1 MLDRALLVIVFGIM
15 LALVLYGSIAHAAN
29 LGSYCNM
36 AMSSNSTYSVGPSC
50 SGAAISFPAGV
61 SQAKVYCRPGSSVG
75 AVLFGNNTYNNT
87 LFNCTF
93 DDASIASMHNAQ
105 NNIISPYGSYNT
117 SFLGNSSNLA
127 VGYYFVFIPKGP
139 DGSYS
144 LGGFAAIMPD
154 ALVRFNPGVGG
165 SQQTKYEQIVQDA
178 EMNDYTLPRFGAV
191 PPGPVLFGPQRFA
204 VEAYSIYKNH
214 TFSYNPYFFISPF
227 WGWDELTFKI
237 MNITSNVNFTPTLVY
252 PRMTENVQFPD
263 NTSIHWN
270 YTVVKY
276 SNATNMTFYFW
287 KGYQVSPDGRVMYEV
302 HNVTNGNYSYDR
314 GIQAPGIHET
324 IAVLKSPEFQ
334 EHDNSTTETYG
345 VGLAF
350 CTEKEPALFMPGY
363 YTLAYKYLGLLH
375 TFFPSNQTCNT
386 TLTVTNSNIKIN
398 CLGGIINSTNTS
410 IHTINADNLSLE
422 NCRIYGNA
430 IRAIGSKN
438 MSIYNSTIMANNDT
452 NVPFVL
458 NDSSLYLYDTELL
471 GYSHNGTLSDGSIIK
486 SYNSSFD
493 IATTT
498 IDYNSTTTSSTIYY
512 NSTTASSTIPKTTTT
527 VVPSAPIADNFQ
539 VGLYSHMLELLLV
552 FLFAALVI
560 AGLYFLTA
568 HALRPKRAKH

>member
-237 MNITSNVNFTPTLVY
+237 INITSNVNFTPTLVY

-263 NTSIHWN
+263 NTSIYWN

-287 KGYQVSPDGRVMYEV
+287 KGYQVSPDGKVIYEV
-302 HNVTNGNYSYDR
+302 HNITNGNYSYDR
-314 GIQAPGIHET
+314 GVQTPGIHET

-363 YTLAYKYLGLLH
+363 YTMAYRYLGLLH

-386 TLTVTNSNIKIN
+386 TLTVTNSNIRIN

-410 IHTINADNLSLE
+410 IHSINTDNLSLE
-422 NCRIYGNA
+422 NCKIYGNA
-430 IRAIGSKN
+430 IKAIGSKN
-438 MSIYNSTIMANNDT
+438 MSIYNSTIIANNDT

-458 NDSSLYLYDTELL
+458 NDSSLYLYKTDLV
-471 GYSHNGTLSDGSIIK
+471 GYSHNGTLTDGSSIK

-493 IATTT
+493 IVTTT
-498 IDYNSTTTSSTIYY
+498 IDYNSTII
-512 NSTTASSTIPKTTTT
+512 SSTIPKTTITT
-527 VVPSAPIADNFQ
+527 HPSTPALNNFEES
-539 VGLYSHMLELLLV
+539 LYLHMLGLLAI
-552 FLFAALVI
+552 FLFVTLII
-560 AGLYFLTA
+560 AGFYFLASISFKT
-568 HALRPKRAKH
+568 KK

>member
-1 MLDRALLVIVFGIM
+1 MANKALLAAFFGVM
-15 LALVLYGSIAHAAN
+15 LALMLYGGVAHAAN
-29 LGSYCNM
+29 AGSYCNM
-36 AMSSNSTYSVGPSC
+36 AVSSNGTYSIGSSC
-50 SGAAISFPAGV
+50 SDTAISFPAGV
-61 SQAKVYCRPGSSVG
+61 SQAKVYCGPGSSVRS
-75 AVLFGNNTYNNT
+75 VLFGNNTYNNT

-93 DDASIASMHNAQ
+93 NNARIASMHDAQ

-127 VGYYFVFIPKGP
+127 VGYYFVFVPKGP
-139 DGSYS
+139 NGNYS

-154 ALVRFNPGVGG
+154 ALVKFNPGVGG
-165 SQQTKYEQIVQDA
+165 SQQTTYEQIVQDA
-178 EMNDYTLPRFGAV
+178 QINNYILPRFGAV
-191 PPGPVLFGPQRFA
+191 PPGPVLLGPQRFA

-227 WGWDELTFKI
+227 WGWDELTFKVI
-237 MNITSNVNFTPTLVY
+237 NITSNVNFTPTLVY

-263 NTSIHWN
+263 NTSMYWN

-287 KGYQVSPDGRVMYEV
+287 KGYQVSPEGRIMYEV
-302 HNVTNGNYSYDR
+302 HNVTNGNYNYDR
-314 GIQAPGIHET
+314 GVQTPGIHET

-350 CTEKEPALFMPGY
+350 CTEKEPAIFMPGY
-363 YTLAYKYLGLLH
+363 YTMAYKYLGMLN

-410 IHTINADNLSLE
+410 IHAINANNLALE

-430 IRAIGSKN
+430 IDALGSKN
-438 MSIYNSTIMANNDT
+438 MSIYNSTITANNDT
-452 NVPFVL
+452 NVPFIL
-458 NDSSLYLYDTELL
+458 NDSSLYLYNTELI
-471 GYSHNGTLSDGSIIK
+471 GYSHNGTLAHSSSIK

-493 IATTT
+493 IVTTT
-498 IDYNSTTTSSTIYY
+498 IDYNSTTTSSTI
-512 NSTTASSTIPKTTTT
+512 PKTTTT
-527 VVPSAPIADNFQ
+527 VQPGAPKVNNFEG
-539 VGLYSHMLELLLV
+539 GLYLHMLELLV
-552 FLFAALVI
+552 IFLFTTLII
-560 AGLYFLTA
+560 AGLYLLAISAFKTA
-568 HALRPKRAKH
+568 KTKR